1 MIRFFLVTALF
12 GYATFLYNAISA
24 ANFQTHHAA
33 LQFASN
39 LPHGDKIG
47 HFLLMGSLALLV
59 NLAMDVRRVNIRGR
73 WFLLGSLIV
82 GLIVTLEEVSQILI
96 PARTFSLYDLAADY
110 LGIYL
115 FSRLAVF
122 LANVGTPRWTAATFS
137 PWRKRRIV
145 RGTARS

>member
-24 ANFQTHHAA
+24 ANFQTHNAA

-82 GLIVTLEEVSQILI
+82 GLIVTLEEVSQILV
-96 PARTFSLYDLAADY
+96 PARTFSFYDLAADY

-115 FSRLAVF
+115 FGRLAIF
-122 LANVGTPRWTAATFS
+122 LANARIPRWTAARLYL
-137 PWRKRRIV
+137 WRKRRIV
-145 RGTARS
+145 RGTAR